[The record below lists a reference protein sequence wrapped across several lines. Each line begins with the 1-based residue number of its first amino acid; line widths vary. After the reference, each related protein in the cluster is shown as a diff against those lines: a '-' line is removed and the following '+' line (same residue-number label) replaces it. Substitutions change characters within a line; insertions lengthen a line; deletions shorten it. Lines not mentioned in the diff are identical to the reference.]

1 MKWIAI
7 AVLLIVALLAWRVL
21 RPTVRVRVGE
31 PAPEFRLTDQQGKQ
45 RQLADYRG
53 QWLILFFYP
62 RDDTPGCTREAC
74 RFRDEMPQLQALD
87 AQLVG
92 ISVDAVEAHARFATR
107 YHLPFPLLADTQGLI
122 AAKYGALIKFGPWKV
137 ARRMSVIVAPD
148 GRIAHL
154 FSYVIP
160 DQHAAEVIDILK
172 ALQNRTAPR

>member
-7 AVLLIVALLAWRVL
+7 ALLLVVALLVWRIL
-21 RPTVRVRVGE
+21 RPTVRVRLGE
-31 PAPEFRLTDQQGKQ
+31 PAPEFQLPDQQGKQ

-74 RFRDEMPQLQALD
+74 RFRDDIQQLNALQA
-87 AQLVG
+87 QVVG
-92 ISVDAVEAHARFATR
+92 ISVDTVEMHARFAAT
-107 YHLPFPLLADTQGLI
+107 YDLPFPLLADTQGLI
-122 AAKYGALIKFGPWKV
+122 AAQYGVLIKFGPWKI
-137 ARRMSVIVAPD
+137 ARRVSFIVAPN

-160 DQHAAEVIDILK
+160 DQHSAEIIHILK
-172 ALQNRTAPR
+172 ELQMRTTSR